1 MHPIEIIK
9 AIIKCIHGLKRDG
22 LFPEPRRYRMLSG
35 TQEKTLCLLQGF
47 SGLESEQFRRAG
59 TKRNHRDDGYL
70 SCFRAQ
76 VFFLLR

>member
-22 LFPEPRRYRMLSG
+22 LFPEPRRYRMFSG

-59 TKRNHRDDGYL
+59 TKRNICLAFVLKSFSSSGEDAR
-70 SCFRAQ
+70 
-76 VFFLLR
+76 